1 MTDTKPEALY
11 FAEWLAIS
19 ANVAD
24 QRAAV
29 VLRRLHEVN
38 AQLLEAL
45 KRMTDVFLDTEGNHG
60 SSEQEAMDKAKAAIA
75 KAEGESK

>member
-1 MTDTKPEALY
+1 MTDTKQPEALY

-38 AQLLEAL
+38 VELIFLL
-45 KRMTDVFLDTEGNHG
+45 KRYRSQIPLGHQPHMIAAEVD
-60 SSEQEAMDKAKAAIA
+60 AAIA